1 MEVRRAAA
9 AGGGAAE
16 TNRGF
21 DRPRPRSRN
30 AFSTAFI
37 DVFTTAR
44 LLPQALFFWRN
55 IMFFDV
61 FFDLFLDVV
70 RQFGGYVVTTF
81 TVS

>member
-1 MEVRRAAA
+1 MRRAAA

-44 LLPQALFFWRN
+44 LLPQVHFFRRN
-55 IMFFDV
+55 IMI
-61 FFDLFLDVV
+61 FDLCVDLFVKV
-70 RQFGGYVVTTF
+70 FRQFGGYVVTKF
-81 TVS
+81 IVS

>member
-1 MEVRRAAA
+1 MRRAAA

-16 TNRGF
+16 TNRGL

-44 LLPQALFFWRN
+44 LLPQALFFRRN
-55 IMFFDV
+55 IMIFDV
-61 FFDLFLDVV
+61 LFGLFLQFF
-70 RQFGGYVVTTF
+70 RQFGGYVVTKF
-81 TVS
+81 IVS